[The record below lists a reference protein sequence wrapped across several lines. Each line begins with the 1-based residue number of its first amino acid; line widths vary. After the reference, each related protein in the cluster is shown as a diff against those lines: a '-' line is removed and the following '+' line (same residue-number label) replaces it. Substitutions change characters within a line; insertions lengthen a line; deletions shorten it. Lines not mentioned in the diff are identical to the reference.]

1 MANDSVEENKST
13 TTTQNTGYEK
23 IARIPVELTI
33 EVGRA
38 KLTVQEIMALKEG
51 DVVALN
57 KLNNDLFDIMANGR
71 KVAEGQVVLND
82 DQFYVKIANIVDKG
96 EL

>member
-1 MANDSVEENKST
+1 MANDTVEENKT
-13 TTTQNTGYEK
+13 TASQNTGYEK

-57 KLNNDLFDIMANGR
+57 KLNNDAFDIMANGR
-71 KVAEGQVVLND
+71 KVAEGQVVLNE